1 MATESFYEDM
11 IIDTP
16 EKAKA
21 LEDVLENGEP
31 YRIKYPDISYDDPEI
46 IRRFKE
52 NYRRERQTDIPDG
65 TASDDSTCLRPRSR
79 TVGRPSVPDMA
90 MALLSLHSR
99 RTPWQATLSIKS

>member
-52 NYRRERQTDIPDG
+52 NYRRERQIDIPDG

-79 TVGRPSVPDMA
+79 TVGRPSVRSRYGDG
-90 MALLSLHSR
+90 ALEPAFPPNSL
-99 RTPWQATLSIKS
+99 AGDAFY

>member
-31 YRIKYPDISYDDPEI
+31 YRIKYPGISFDDPEI

-52 NYRRERQTDIPDG
+52 NYR
-65 TASDDSTCLRPRSR
+65 
-79 TVGRPSVPDMA
+79 
-90 MALLSLHSR
+90 
-99 RTPWQATLSIKS
+99 

>member
-21 LEDVLENGEP
+21 LEDVLENGKP
-31 YRIKYPDISYDDPEI
+31 YQIKYPDMSFNDPEI

-52 NYRRERQTDIPDG
+52 NYQ
-65 TASDDSTCLRPRSR
+65 
-79 TVGRPSVPDMA
+79 
-90 MALLSLHSR
+90 
-99 RTPWQATLSIKS
+99 